1 MNKEDKLKIL
11 LKALELNKELS
22 EDELNKTLKMH

>member
-1 MNKEDKLKIL
+1 MNKENKLKIL